1 MKNQTKKKTNRM
13 KNQNEKSNKKEDQQ
27 DEKSGRKIRTKNQ
40 DEKSNKKEDQQDE
53 ESQRHCDGKT
63 YLPFTGVSHHDLPAC
78 IVVVLDAHLVHIRRA
93 FDAQI
98 FIDLIF
104 HGETVAVPAEAPFHV
119 ESRLVGKARHN
130 VLDGA
135 G

>member
-1 MKNQTKKKTNRM
+1 M
-13 KNQNEKSNKKEDQQ
+13 KKE
-27 DEKSGRKIRTKNQ
+27 
-40 DEKSNKKEDQQDE
+40 DEKSNKKEDQQD
-53 ESQRHCDGKT
+53 GKSRSLCNGQT

-78 IVVVLDAHLVHIRRA
+78 IVVVLDAHLVHIRGA
-93 FDAQI
+93 FDAQV

-119 ESRLVGKARHN
+119 ESRLVGKARDN